1 MKFALIVEIVPLDFI
16 NAVVKQPNLGH
27 HCINGILK
35 IGYCGSSASCLHN
48 FAVRGY

>member
-27 HCINGILK
+27 HWMVA
-35 IGYCGSSASCLHN
+35 YFSFGST
-48 FAVRGY
+48 